1 MKNILIIEDDLRIR
15 RILQLELEHE
25 GYLVSLAKDG
35 KEGLEK
41 AKLIRYDLILLD
53 LMLPEISGEEVC
65 KELRKN
71 SDVPIIVLTAKENI
85 RSKVELL
92 DMGAD
97 DYITKPFNIEELFAR
112 MRVAL
117 RNKKEF
123 KTHNTITYENLKLEI
138 DSKILFKGE
147 EKIFLTKKEYNIM
160 YLFLLNKEI
169 VISREKI
176 IEEIWGYDFEGKDK
190 IVDVYINLLR
200 KKIENKNEKYIH
212 TVRGFGYILKK
223 LLKMKESPY
232 EKIIL

>member
-53 LMLPEISGEEVC
+53 LMLPEISGEKVC

-117 RNKKEF
+117 RNKKDYQELNQL
-123 KTHNTITYENLKLEI
+123 KYEDLVLDIIKKELI
-138 DSKILFKGE
+138 I
-147 EKIFLTKKEYNIM
+147 EKRKVSLTKTEYRLLE
-160 YLFLLNKEI
+160 LFILNREI
-169 VISREKI
+169 TISREKI
-176 IEEIWGYDFEGKDK
+176 ITEIWGYDFEGEEK
-190 IVDVYINLLR
+190 IVDVYLNSLR
-200 KKIENKNEKYIH
+200 KKIEAPNKKYIQNI
-212 TVRGFGYILKK
+212 RGFGYMLK
-223 LLKMKESPY
+223 LKRGDSY
-232 EKIIL
+232 EKDI

>member
-117 RNKKEF
+117 RNKKDYQELNQL
-123 KTHNTITYENLKLEI
+123 KYEDLVLDIIKKELI
-138 DSKILFKGE
+138 I
-147 EKIFLTKKEYNIM
+147 EKRKVSLTKTEYRLLE
-160 YLFLLNKEI
+160 LFILNREI
-169 VISREKI
+169 TISREKI
-176 IEEIWGYDFEGKDK
+176 ITEIWGYDFEGEEK
-190 IVDVYINLLR
+190 IVDVYLNSLR
-200 KKIENKNEKYIH
+200 KKIEAPNKKYIQNI
-212 TVRGFGYILKK
+212 RGFGDMLK
-223 LLKMKESPY
+223 LKRGDSY
-232 EKIIL
+232 EKDI

>member
-117 RNKKEF
+117 RNKKDYQELNQL
-123 KTHNTITYENLKLEI
+123 KYEDLVLDIIKKELI
-138 DSKILFKGE
+138 I
-147 EKIFLTKKEYNIM
+147 EKRKVSLTKTEYRLLE
-160 YLFLLNKEI
+160 LFILNREI
-169 VISREKI
+169 TISREKI
-176 IEEIWGYDFEGKDK
+176 ITEIWGYDFEGEEK
-190 IVDVYINLLR
+190 IVDVYLNSLR
-200 KKIENKNEKYIH
+200 KKIETPNKKYIQNI
-212 TVRGFGYILKK
+212 RGFGYMLK
-223 LLKMKESPY
+223 LKIGDSY
-232 EKIIL
+232 EKDI

>member
-92 DMGAD
+92 DVGAD

-117 RNKKEF
+117 RNKKDYQELNQL
-123 KTHNTITYENLKLEI
+123 KYEDLVLDIIKKELI
-138 DSKILFKGE
+138 I
-147 EKIFLTKKEYNIM
+147 EKRKVSLTKTEYRLLE
-160 YLFLLNKEI
+160 LFILNREI
-169 VISREKI
+169 TISREKI
-176 IEEIWGYDFEGKDK
+176 ITEIWGYDFEGEEK
-190 IVDVYINLLR
+190 IVDVYLNSLR
-200 KKIENKNEKYIH
+200 KKIEAPNKKYIQNI
-212 TVRGFGYILKK
+212 RGFGYMLK
-223 LLKMKESPY
+223 LKRGDSY
-232 EKIIL
+232 EKDI

>member
-1 MKNILIIEDDLRIR
+1 M
-15 RILQLELEHE
+15 ELEHE

-117 RNKKEF
+117 RNKKDYQELNQL
-123 KTHNTITYENLKLEI
+123 KYEDLVLDIIKKELI
-138 DSKILFKGE
+138 I
-147 EKIFLTKKEYNIM
+147 EKRKVSLTKTEYRLLE
-160 YLFLLNKEI
+160 LFILNREI
-169 VISREKI
+169 TISREKI
-176 IEEIWGYDFEGKDK
+176 ITEIWGYDFEGEEK
-190 IVDVYINLLR
+190 IVDVYLNSLR
-200 KKIENKNEKYIH
+200 KKIEAPNKKYIQNIR
-212 TVRGFGYILKK
+212 VFGYMLK
-223 LLKMKESPY
+223 LKRGDSY
-232 EKIIL
+232 EKDI

>member
-53 LMLPEISGEEVC
+53 LMLPEISGEKVC

-117 RNKKEF
+117 RNKKDYQELNQL
-123 KTHNTITYENLKLEI
+123 KYEDLVLDIIKKELI
-138 DSKILFKGE
+138 I
-147 EKIFLTKKEYNIM
+147 EKRKVSLTKTEYRLLE
-160 YLFLLNKEI
+160 LFILNREI
-169 VISREKI
+169 TISREKI
-176 IEEIWGYDFEGKDK
+176 ITEIWGYDFEGEEK
-190 IVDVYINLLR
+190 IVDVYLNSLR
-200 KKIENKNEKYIH
+200 KKIEAPNKKIYTKY
-212 TVRGFGYILKK
+212 
-223 LLKMKESPY
+223 
-232 EKIIL
+232 

>member
-97 DYITKPFNIEELFAR
+97 DYISKPFNIEELFAR

-117 RNKKEF
+117 RNKKDYQELNQL
-123 KTHNTITYENLKLEI
+123 KYEDLVLDIIKKELI
-138 DSKILFKGE
+138 I
-147 EKIFLTKKEYNIM
+147 EKRKVSLTKTEYRLLE
-160 YLFLLNKEI
+160 LFILNREI
-169 VISREKI
+169 TISREKI
-176 IEEIWGYDFEGKDK
+176 ITEIWGYDFEGEEK
-190 IVDVYINLLR
+190 IVDVYLNSLR
-200 KKIENKNEKYIH
+200 KKIEAPNKKYIQNI
-212 TVRGFGYILKK
+212 RGFGYMLK
-223 LLKMKESPY
+223 LKRGDSY
-232 EKIIL
+232 EKDI

>member
-25 GYLVSLAKDG
+25 EYLVSLAKDG

-117 RNKKEF
+117 RNKKDYQELNQL
-123 KTHNTITYENLKLEI
+123 KYEDLVLDIVKKELI
-138 DSKILFKGE
+138 I
-147 EKIFLTKKEYNIM
+147 EKRKVSLTKTEYRLLE
-160 YLFLLNKEI
+160 LFILNREI
-169 VISREKI
+169 TISREKI
-176 IEEIWGYDFEGKDK
+176 ITEIWGYDFEGEEK
-190 IVDVYINLLR
+190 IVDVYLNSLR
-200 KKIENKNEKYIH
+200 KKIEAPNKKYIQNI
-212 TVRGFGYILKK
+212 RGFGYMLK
-223 LLKMKESPY
+223 LKRGDSY
-232 EKIIL
+232 EKDI

>member
-97 DYITKPFNIEELFAR
+97 DYITKPFNIEELIAR

-117 RNKKEF
+117 RNKKDYQELNQL
-123 KTHNTITYENLKLEI
+123 KYEDLVLDIIKKELI
-138 DSKILFKGE
+138 I
-147 EKIFLTKKEYNIM
+147 EKRKVSLTKTEYRLLE
-160 YLFLLNKEI
+160 LFILNREI
-169 VISREKI
+169 TISREKI
-176 IEEIWGYDFEGKDK
+176 ITEIWGYDFEGEEK
-190 IVDVYINLLR
+190 IVDVYLNSLR
-200 KKIENKNEKYIH
+200 KKIEAPNKKYIQNI
-212 TVRGFGYILKK
+212 RGFGYMLK
-223 LLKMKESPY
+223 LKRGDSY
-232 EKIIL
+232 EKDI

>member
-117 RNKKEF
+117 RNKKDYQELNQL
-123 KTHNTITYENLKLEI
+123 KYEDLVLDIIKKELI
-138 DSKILFKGE
+138 I
-147 EKIFLTKKEYNIM
+147 EKRKVSLTKTEYRLLE
-160 YLFLLNKEI
+160 LFILNREI
-169 VISREKI
+169 TISREKI
-176 IEEIWGYDFEGKDK
+176 ITEIWGYDFEGEEK
-190 IVDVYINLLR
+190 IVDVYLNSLR
-200 KKIENKNEKYIH
+200 KKIEAPNKKYIQNI
-212 TVRGFGYILKK
+212 RGFGYMLK
-223 LLKMKESPY
+223 LKRGDSY
-232 EKIIL
+232 EKNI

>member
-41 AKLIRYDLILLD
+41 TKLIRYDLILLD
-53 LMLPEISGEEVC
+53 LMLPEFSGEEVC

-117 RNKKEF
+117 RNKKDYQELNQL
-123 KTHNTITYENLKLEI
+123 KYEDLVLDIVKKELI
-138 DSKILFKGE
+138 I
-147 EKIFLTKKEYNIM
+147 EKRKVSLTKTEYRLLE
-160 YLFLLNKEI
+160 LFILNREI
-169 VISREKI
+169 TISREKI
-176 IEEIWGYDFEGKDK
+176 ITEIWGYDFEGEEK
-190 IVDVYINLLR
+190 IVDVYLNSLR
-200 KKIENKNEKYIH
+200 KKIEAPNKKYIQNI
-212 TVRGFGYILKK
+212 RGFGYMLK
-223 LLKMKESPY
+223 LKRGDSY
-232 EKIIL
+232 EKDI

>member
-117 RNKKEF
+117 RNKKDYQELNQL
-123 KTHNTITYENLKLEI
+123 KYEDLVLDIIKKELI
-138 DSKILFKGE
+138 I
-147 EKIFLTKKEYNIM
+147 EKRKVSLTKTEYRLLE
-160 YLFLLNKEI
+160 LFILNREI
-169 VISREKI
+169 TISREKI
-176 IEEIWGYDFEGKDK
+176 ITEIWGYDFEGEEK
-190 IVDVYINLLR
+190 IVDVYLNSLR
-200 KKIENKNEKYIH
+200 KKIEAPNKKYIQNIR
-212 TVRGFGYILKK
+212 VFGYMLK
-223 LLKMKESPY
+223 LKRGDSY
-232 EKIIL
+232 EKDI

>member
-85 RSKVELL
+85 RNKVELL

-97 DYITKPFNIEELFAR
+97 DYITKPFNIGELFAR

-117 RNKKEF
+117 RNKKDYQELNQL
-123 KTHNTITYENLKLEI
+123 KYEDLVLDIIKKELI
-138 DSKILFKGE
+138 I
-147 EKIFLTKKEYNIM
+147 EKRKVSLTKTEYRLLE
-160 YLFLLNKEI
+160 LFILNREI
-169 VISREKI
+169 TISREKI
-176 IEEIWGYDFEGKDK
+176 ITEIWGDDFEGEEK
-190 IVDVYINLLR
+190 IVDVYLNSLR
-200 KKIENKNEKYIH
+200 KKIEAPNKKYIQNI
-212 TVRGFGYILKK
+212 RGFGYMLNLKRGD
-223 LLKMKESPY
+223 SY
-232 EKIIL
+232 EKYI

>member
-97 DYITKPFNIEELFAR
+97 DYITKPFNVEELFAR

-117 RNKKEF
+117 RNKKDYQELNQL
-123 KTHNTITYENLKLEI
+123 KYEDLVLDIVKKELI
-138 DSKILFKGE
+138 I
-147 EKIFLTKKEYNIM
+147 EKRKVSLTKTEYRLLE
-160 YLFLLNKEI
+160 LFILNREI
-169 VISREKI
+169 TISREKI
-176 IEEIWGYDFEGKDK
+176 ITEIWGYDFEGEEK
-190 IVDVYINLLR
+190 IVDVYLNSLR
-200 KKIENKNEKYIH
+200 KKIEAPNKKYIQNI
-212 TVRGFGYILKK
+212 RGFGYMLK
-223 LLKMKESPY
+223 LKRGDSY
-232 EKIIL
+232 EKDI

>member
-1 MKNILIIEDDLRIR
+1 MKRKILIIEDDLRIR

-117 RNKKEF
+117 RNKKDYQELNQL
-123 KTHNTITYENLKLEI
+123 KYEDLVLDIIKKELI
-138 DSKILFKGE
+138 I
-147 EKIFLTKKEYNIM
+147 EKRKVSLTKTEYRLLE
-160 YLFLLNKEI
+160 LFILNREI
-169 VISREKI
+169 TISREKI
-176 IEEIWGYDFEGKDK
+176 ITEIWGYDFEGEEK
-190 IVDVYINLLR
+190 IVDVYLNSLR
-200 KKIENKNEKYIH
+200 KKIEAPNKKYIQNI
-212 TVRGFGYILKK
+212 RGFGYMLNLKRGD
-223 LLKMKESPY
+223 SY
-232 EKIIL
+232 EKDI

>member
-117 RNKKEF
+117 RNKKDYQELNQL
-123 KTHNTITYENLKLEI
+123 KYEDLVLDIIKKELI
-138 DSKILFKGE
+138 I
-147 EKIFLTKKEYNIM
+147 EKRKVSLTKTEYRLLE
-160 YLFLLNKEI
+160 LFIFNREI
-169 VISREKI
+169 TISREKI
-176 IEEIWGYDFEGKDK
+176 ITEIWGYDFEGEEK
-190 IVDVYINLLR
+190 IVDVYLNSLR
-200 KKIENKNEKYIH
+200 KKIEAPNKKYIQNI
-212 TVRGFGYILKK
+212 RGFGYMLK
-223 LLKMKESPY
+223 LKRGDSY
-232 EKIIL
+232 EKDI

>member
-117 RNKKEF
+117 RNKKDYQELNQL
-123 KTHNTITYENLKLEI
+123 KYEDLVLDIIKKELI
-138 DSKILFKGE
+138 I
-147 EKIFLTKKEYNIM
+147 EKRKVSLTKTEYRLLE
-160 YLFLLNKEI
+160 LFILNREI
-169 VISREKI
+169 TISREKI
-176 IEEIWGYDFEGKDK
+176 ITEIWGYDFEGEEK
-190 IVDVYINLLR
+190 IVDVYLNSLR
-200 KKIENKNEKYIH
+200 KKIEALNKKYIQNI
-212 TVRGFGYILKK
+212 RGFGYMLK
-223 LLKMKESPY
+223 LKRGDSY
-232 EKIIL
+232 EKDI

>member
-117 RNKKEF
+117 RNKKDYQELNQL
-123 KTHNTITYENLKLEI
+123 KYEDLVLDIIKKELI
-138 DSKILFKGE
+138 I
-147 EKIFLTKKEYNIM
+147 EKRKVSLTKTEYRLLE
-160 YLFLLNKEI
+160 LFILNREI
-169 VISREKI
+169 TISREKI
-176 IEEIWGYDFEGKDK
+176 ITEIWGYDFEGEEK
-190 IVDVYINLLR
+190 IVDVYLNSLR
-200 KKIENKNEKYIH
+200 KKIEAPNKKYLQNI
-212 TVRGFGYILKK
+212 RGFGYMLK
-223 LLKMKESPY
+223 LKRGDSY
-232 EKIIL
+232 EKDI

>member
-85 RSKVELL
+85 RSKVEL
-92 DMGAD
+92 
-97 DYITKPFNIEELFAR
+97 
-112 MRVAL
+112 
-117 RNKKEF
+117 
-123 KTHNTITYENLKLEI
+123 
-138 DSKILFKGE
+138 
-147 EKIFLTKKEYNIM
+147 
-160 YLFLLNKEI
+160 
-169 VISREKI
+169 
-176 IEEIWGYDFEGKDK
+176 
-190 IVDVYINLLR
+190 
-200 KKIENKNEKYIH
+200 
-212 TVRGFGYILKK
+212 
-223 LLKMKESPY
+223 
-232 EKIIL
+232 

>member
-65 KELRKN
+65 KKLRKN

-117 RNKKEF
+117 RNKKDYQ
-123 KTHNTITYENLKLEI
+123 KLNQLKYEDLVLDIVKKEI
-138 DSKILFKGE
+138 II
-147 EKIFLTKKEYNIM
+147 EKRKVSLTKTEYRLLE
-160 YLFLLNKEI
+160 LFILNREI
-169 VISREKI
+169 TISREKI
-176 IEEIWGYDFEGKDK
+176 ITEIWGYDFEGEEK
-190 IVDVYINLLR
+190 IVDVYLNSLR
-200 KKIENKNEKYIH
+200 KKIEAPNKKYIQNI
-212 TVRGFGYILKK
+212 RGFGYMLK
-223 LLKMKESPY
+223 LKRGDSY
-232 EKIIL
+232 EKDI

>member
-97 DYITKPFNIEELFAR
+97 DYITKPFNIGELFAR

-117 RNKKEF
+117 RNKKDYQELNQL
-123 KTHNTITYENLKLEI
+123 KYEDLVLDIIKKELI
-138 DSKILFKGE
+138 I
-147 EKIFLTKKEYNIM
+147 EKRKVSLTKTEYRLLE
-160 YLFLLNKEI
+160 LFILNREI
-169 VISREKI
+169 TISREKI
-176 IEEIWGYDFEGKDK
+176 ITEIWGDDFEGEEK
-190 IVDVYINLLR
+190 IVDVYLNSLR
-200 KKIENKNEKYIH
+200 KKIEAPNKKYIQNI
-212 TVRGFGYILKK
+212 RGFGYMLNLKRGD
-223 LLKMKESPY
+223 SY
-232 EKIIL
+232 EKYI

>member
-97 DYITKPFNIEELFAR
+97 DYITKPFNTEELFAR

-117 RNKKEF
+117 RNKKDYQELNQL
-123 KTHNTITYENLKLEI
+123 KYEDLVLDIIKKELI
-138 DSKILFKGE
+138 I
-147 EKIFLTKKEYNIM
+147 EKRKVSLTKTEYRLLE
-160 YLFLLNKEI
+160 LFILNREI
-169 VISREKI
+169 TISREKI
-176 IEEIWGYDFEGKDK
+176 ITEIWGYDFEGEEK
-190 IVDVYINLLR
+190 IVDVYLNSLR
-200 KKIENKNEKYIH
+200 KKIEAPNKKYIQNI
-212 TVRGFGYILKK
+212 RGFGYMLK
-223 LLKMKESPY
+223 LKRGDSY
-232 EKIIL
+232 EKDI

>member
-223 LLKMKESPY
+223 IIKNEGES
-232 EKIIL
+232 L

>member
-117 RNKKEF
+117 RNKKDYQELNQL
-123 KTHNTITYENLKLEI
+123 KYEDLVLDIIKKELI
-138 DSKILFKGE
+138 I
-147 EKIFLTKKEYNIM
+147 EKRKVYLTKTEYRLLE
-160 YLFLLNKEI
+160 LFILNREI
-169 VISREKI
+169 TISREKI
-176 IEEIWGYDFEGKDK
+176 ITEIWGYDFEGEEK
-190 IVDVYINLLR
+190 IVDVYLNSLR
-200 KKIENKNEKYIH
+200 KKIEAPNKKYIQNI
-212 TVRGFGYILKK
+212 RGFGYMLK
-223 LLKMKESPY
+223 LKIGDSY
-232 EKIIL
+232 EKDI

>member
-117 RNKKEF
+117 RNKKDYQELNQL
-123 KTHNTITYENLKLEI
+123 KYEDL
-138 DSKILFKGE
+138 ILDIIKKE
-147 EKIFLTKKEYNIM
+147 LIIEKRKVSLTKTEYRLLE
-160 YLFLLNKEI
+160 LFILNREI
-169 VISREKI
+169 TISREKI
-176 IEEIWGYDFEGKDK
+176 ITEIWGYDFEGEEK
-190 IVDVYINLLR
+190 IVDVYLNSLR
-200 KKIENKNEKYIH
+200 KKIEAPNKKYIQNI
-212 TVRGFGYILKK
+212 RGFGYMLK
-223 LLKMKESPY
+223 LKRGDSY
-232 EKIIL
+232 EKDI

>member
-25 GYLVSLAKDG
+25 GYLVSLAKNG

-41 AKLIRYDLILLD
+41 AKLLRYDLILLD

-117 RNKKEF
+117 RNKKDYQELNQL
-123 KTHNTITYENLKLEI
+123 KYEDLVLDIIKKELI
-138 DSKILFKGE
+138 I
-147 EKIFLTKKEYNIM
+147 EKRKVSLTKTEYRLLE
-160 YLFLLNKEI
+160 LFILNREI
-169 VISREKI
+169 TISREKI
-176 IEEIWGYDFEGKDK
+176 ITEIWGYDFEGEEK
-190 IVDVYINLLR
+190 IVDVYLNSLR
-200 KKIENKNEKYIH
+200 KKIEAPNKKYIQNI
-212 TVRGFGYILKK
+212 RGFGYMLK
-223 LLKMKESPY
+223 LKRGDSY
-232 EKIIL
+232 EKDI

>member
-117 RNKKEF
+117 RNKKDYQELNQL
-123 KTHNTITYENLKLEI
+123 KYEDLVLDIVKKEI
-138 DSKILFKGE
+138 II
-147 EKIFLTKKEYNIM
+147 EKRKVSLTKTEYRLLE
-160 YLFLLNKEI
+160 LFILNREI
-169 VISREKI
+169 TISREKI
-176 IEEIWGYDFEGKDK
+176 ITEIWGYDFEGEEK
-190 IVDVYINLLR
+190 IVDVYLNSLR
-200 KKIENKNEKYIH
+200 KKIEAPNKKYIQNI
-212 TVRGFGYILKK
+212 RGFGYMLK
-223 LLKMKESPY
+223 LKRGDSY
-232 EKIIL
+232 EKDI

>member
-117 RNKKEF
+117 RNKKDYQEL
-123 KTHNTITYENLKLEI
+123 NQLKYKDLVLDIIKKELI
-138 DSKILFKGE
+138 I
-147 EKIFLTKKEYNIM
+147 EKRKVSLTKTEYRLLE
-160 YLFLLNKEI
+160 LFILNREI
-169 VISREKI
+169 TISREKI
-176 IEEIWGYDFEGKDK
+176 ITEIWGYDFEGEEK
-190 IVDVYINLLR
+190 IVDVYLNSLR
-200 KKIENKNEKYIH
+200 KKIEAPNKKYIQNI
-212 TVRGFGYILKK
+212 RGFGYMLNLKRGD
-223 LLKMKESPY
+223 SY
-232 EKIIL
+232 EKDI

>member
-71 SDVPIIVLTAKENI
+71 SDVPVIVLTAKENI

-117 RNKKEF
+117 RNKKDYQELNQL
-123 KTHNTITYENLKLEI
+123 KYEDLVLDIIKKELI
-138 DSKILFKGE
+138 I
-147 EKIFLTKKEYNIM
+147 EKRKVSLTKTEYRLLE
-160 YLFLLNKEI
+160 LFILNREI
-169 VISREKI
+169 TISREKI
-176 IEEIWGYDFEGKDK
+176 ITEIWGYDFEGEEK
-190 IVDVYINLLR
+190 IVDVYLNSLR
-200 KKIENKNEKYIH
+200 KKIEAPNKKYIQNI
-212 TVRGFGYILKK
+212 RGFGYMLK
-223 LLKMKESPY
+223 LKRGDSY
-232 EKIIL
+232 EKDI

>member
-25 GYLVSLAKDG
+25 GYLVSLAKNG

-117 RNKKEF
+117 RNKKDYQELNQL
-123 KTHNTITYENLKLEI
+123 KYEDLVLDIIKKELI
-138 DSKILFKGE
+138 I
-147 EKIFLTKKEYNIM
+147 EKRKVSLTKTEYRLLE
-160 YLFLLNKEI
+160 LFILNREI
-169 VISREKI
+169 TISREKI
-176 IEEIWGYDFEGKDK
+176 ITEIWGYDFEGEEK
-190 IVDVYINLLR
+190 IVDVYLNSLR
-200 KKIENKNEKYIH
+200 KKIEAPNKKYIQNI
-212 TVRGFGYILKK
+212 RGFGYMLK
-223 LLKMKESPY
+223 LKRGDSY
-232 EKIIL
+232 EKDI

>member
-117 RNKKEF
+117 RNKKDYQELNQL
-123 KTHNTITYENLKLEI
+123 KYEDLVLDVIKKELI
-138 DSKILFKGE
+138 I
-147 EKIFLTKKEYNIM
+147 EKRKVSLTKTEYRLLE
-160 YLFLLNKEI
+160 LFILNREI
-169 VISREKI
+169 TISREKI
-176 IEEIWGYDFEGKDK
+176 ITEIWGYDFEGEEK
-190 IVDVYINLLR
+190 IVDVYLNSLR
-200 KKIENKNEKYIH
+200 KKIEAPNKKYIQNI
-212 TVRGFGYILKK
+212 RGFGYMLK
-223 LLKMKESPY
+223 LKRGDSY
-232 EKIIL
+232 EKDI